1 MKINIIFLESEKEL
15 SDYQKKN
22 LKNTIGLHLRKAA
35 KLFDLKL
42 INVIIYF
49 NKDWVIPET
58 GESANASGVDLI
70 QITIDS
76 TRNNNEIDNITR
88 KIIPLTVYHEFNHLA
103 RLKFIGHINKTLLD
117 SIISEGLANV
127 FAEEMWSEFKAPWSE
142 YTCKEI
148 KSFVG
153 SFKKEKNNKKYSH
166 DEWFFGSGKKPRW
179 IGYKLGSYIIQSAKK
194 ANPGLSARD
203 MTKLGT
209 GEIIKLSELKI

>member
-15 SDYQKKN
+15 SEYQKKN
-22 LKNTIGLHLRKAA
+22 LKNIISLHMKRAA

-58 GESANASGVDLI
+58 GEGANASGADLI
-70 QITIDS
+70 QITIDP
-76 TRNNNEIDNITR
+76 TRNNNKIDDMIKR
-88 KIIPLTVYHEFNHLA
+88 IIPLTVYHELNHLA

-127 FAEEMWSEFKAPWSE
+127 FAEEMWSEFKAPWGKHT
-142 YTCKEI
+142 YKEI
-148 KSFVG
+148 KSFVEPL
-153 SFKKEKNNKKYSH
+153 KKEKNKKKYSH
-166 DEWFFGSGKKPRW
+166 DEWFFGSGEKPRW

-194 ANPGLSARD
+194 VNPGLSAQD
-203 MTKLGT
+203 MTKLET
-209 GEIIKLSELKI
+209 KEVVKLSGLKI